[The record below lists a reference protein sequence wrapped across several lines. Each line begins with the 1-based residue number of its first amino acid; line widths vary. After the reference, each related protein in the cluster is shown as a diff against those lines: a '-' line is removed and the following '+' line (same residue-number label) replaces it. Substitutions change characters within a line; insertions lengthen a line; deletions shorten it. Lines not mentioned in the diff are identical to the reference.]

1 MTLAGSSDDTGM
13 ATATTAAAAPDPA
26 DYEPSPFPDDVL
38 DAAYASDSWPLTDDG
53 SDYFTRLLGGFDD
66 LGSGTLGANEKWTGG
81 TSLTA
86 ENDTI
91 TVAVNNAATREQV
104 DRAEVDA
111 SHSAT
116 VTMADGLGSRL
127 GPLYSEALSEGQLPK
142 TSALFSRV
150 AENLDT
156 HDAAK
161 NHYQYLRPYVRLGFA
176 GDGGAIHE
184 SQDSSYSGLAGQ
196 GSYPSGHTYGGYEAG
211 TILATLL
218 PDLAPSILARTSEYG
233 DNRVVLGFHY
243 PLDVMGGRITAQ
255 AAVAHRWAD
264 PAFAELL
271 RQAHT
276 EIENVLLARCEE
288 EGYGDTLTACAG
300 DRYAGLNT
308 AQAVDLYTRRLTYG
322 FSRTGEAGRTL
333 DAPAD
338 AAALLITAFPDLT
351 AEQRTQVLEQTATD
365 SGYPLDL
372 TASGG
377 PGWQR
382 INLAAAMAAD
392 VVVNADGSVT
402 VTDFP
407 DATKASVADASAIT
421 VGGVALDG
429 FDPDVST
436 YVVDWP
442 KDRRIPAIGAVTA
455 APGARVT
462 VASGSST
469 VSSSRHGFS
478 ARTLTVTSADGAF
491 AREYTVGFQRVER
504 CPHGP
509 SVLWDAGGST
519 AGSGSG
525 LWSPARAWERTVH

>member
-1 MTLAGSSDDTGM
+1 
-13 ATATTAAAAPDPA
+13 
-26 DYEPSPFPDDVL
+26 
-38 DAAYASDSWPLTDDG
+38 
-53 SDYFTRLLGGFDD
+53 
-66 LGSGTLGANEKWTGG
+66 K
-81 TSLTA
+81 
-86 ENDTI
+86 
-91 TVAVNNAATREQV
+91 
-104 DRAEVDA
+104 
-111 SHSAT
+111 
-116 VTMADGLGSRL
+116 
-127 GPLYSEALSEGQLPK
+127 
-142 TSALFSRV
+142 ALFSRV
-150 AENLDT
+150 TENLDT

-176 GDGGAIHE
+176 GDGGAVYE

-233 DNRVVLGFHY
+233 DNRIVLGFHY

-255 AAVAHRWAD
+255 ATVAHRWAD

-276 EIENVLLARCEE
+276 EIESVLLARCEE

-300 DRYAGLNT
+300 DPYAGLST
-308 AQAVDLYTRRLTYG
+308 AQDVDLYTRRLTYG
-322 FSRTGEAGRTL
+322 FSRTGAGGQAL
-333 DAPAD
+333 DVPAD

-351 AEQRTQVLEQTATD
+351 AEQRAQVLEQTATD

-392 VVVNADGSVT
+392 VRVNADGSVT
-402 VTDFP
+402 VTDVP
-407 DATKASVADASAIT
+407 DATRASRADASAIT
-421 VGGVALDG
+421 VGGVPLEG

-442 KDRRIPAIGAVTA
+442 RHGRIPSVGAEA
-455 APGARVT
+455 AGPGARVKVT
-462 VASGSST
+462 DGSDT
-469 VSSSRHGFS
+469 LSSSRS
-478 ARTLTVTSADGAF
+478 RLTTRTITVTSANGAYT
-491 AREYTVGFQRVER
+491 RTYTVGFRWTTDR
-504 CPHGP
+504 
-509 SVLWDAGGST
+509 L
-519 AGSGSG
+519 
-525 LWSPARAWERTVH
+525 